1 MKSKVKVEIC
11 ACTRCSMVGSME
23 IGQNVSDLQF
33 FLDEEGLPKYD
44 IELTYVCRSDLNEA
58 GYKSPVAI
66 VNDQIF
72 GNADT
77 ATVLEAV
84 INASNQ
90 P

>member
-44 IELTYVCRSDLNEA
+44 IELTYVNEA